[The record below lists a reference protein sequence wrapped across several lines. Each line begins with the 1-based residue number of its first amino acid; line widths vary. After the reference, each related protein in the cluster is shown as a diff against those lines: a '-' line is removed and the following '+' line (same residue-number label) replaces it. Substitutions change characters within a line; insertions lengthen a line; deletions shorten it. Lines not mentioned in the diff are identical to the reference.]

1 MTWNRIAAALALAA
15 GLLAS
20 LPVAAEDL
28 APIDAELDKY
38 WNVEQAVPALKNPL
52 YERAGGLE
60 FSVHG
65 GIVPNDSFYVP
76 KPVGA
81 RLAYFFTDTLSA
93 EVGGSYLLSSLS
105 DLEAFLECATVSNG
119 RCADLTVRKP
129 PKMTML
135 TSLDIAYTPF
145 HGKVGIFTSKLSSFD
160 MGLSLGGGLIGVDI
174 DEGNDG
180 VPDIQSTFKPA
191 GHWGANF
198 RFFVT
203 RWLNV
208 RADYKQFI
216 YWPVEGSPF
225 LAPVEFT
232 LGLAFLTK

>member
-1 MTWNRIAAALALAA
+1 MTWNRIAVAVVLGA
-15 GLLAS
+15 GLLGA
-20 LPVAAEDL
+20 LPAWAEER
-28 APIDAELDKY
+28 APIDVELDTY
-38 WNVEQAVPALKNPL
+38 WNVEQAVPSLKNPL
-52 YERAGGLE
+52 YEREGGIEL
-60 FSVHG
+60 SLHA

-76 KPVGA
+76 MPFGG
-81 RLAYFFTDTLSA
+81 RLAYFFTDTLSIEA
-93 EVGGSYLLSSLS
+93 GASYLRTSLS
-105 DLEAFLECATVSNG
+105 DLEEFLECADVRNG
-119 RCADLTVRKP
+119 KCADLTVRKP
-129 PKMTML
+129 PKMTLL
-135 TSLDIAYTPF
+135 TSLDVAYTPF
-145 HGKVGIFTSKLSSFD
+145 HGKVGIFTSKLTSFD
-160 MGLSLGGGLIGVDI
+160 MGLSAGGGVIAVDV

-180 VPDIQSTFKPA
+180 VSDVQSYYKPA